1 MSPFVPSDQSA
12 LIVVL
17 APEGE
22 RYVLHFACSNPLRWF
37 DRAMAHVGDKVAAEQ
52 PISGMVVI
60 GPNGAVSEYTASE
73 AVDLIG
79 AGVPSRSI
87 R

>member
-1 MSPFVPSDQSA
+1 MSPFVPSNESA

-17 APEGE
+17 APNGE
-22 RYVLHFACSNPLRWF
+22 RYVVHFGCSTPLRWF
-37 DRAMAHVGDKVAAEQ
+37 DRAMAHVGEKIAADQ

-60 GPNGAVSEYTASE
+60 GPNGAVSEYNAAE
-73 AVDLIG
+73 AVDLVG
-79 AGVPSRSI
+79 AGVAAGSI